1 MSNKVEC
8 QHSTSETHDCEDG
21 KHEDDKHRDEPC
33 RCAPETIRYEAP
45 QDGGKIMVAFGRLSV
60 QEDVNGQLREDTLKI
75 NQIRDIIRLLRDVST
90 DFYLILGAQAD
101 LIEE

>member
-1 MSNKVEC
+1 
-8 QHSTSETHDCEDG
+8 
-21 KHEDDKHRDEPC
+21 
-33 RCAPETIRYEAP
+33 
-45 QDGGKIMVAFGRLSV
+45 MVAFGRLSV